1 VNPTCVGLVGL
12 PMGMELV
19 TDEKTLE
26 ISGLPGNGV
35 KGDCGQLA
43 GEQQKDGSS
52 LEGLC
57 LEDGKPCTA
66 C

>member
-1 VNPTCVGLVGL
+1 
-12 PMGMELV
+12 MGMELV

-43 GEQQKDGSS
+43 GEQQKDESS